1 MQIIGTAIFW
11 NHAFLLAFYAQILL
25 SHGLGLDLLASH
37 SILVNSNLLLCLC
50 KCVEVQCVVNP
61 DSVTVFLLNYYC
73 TSGVYTLTHCRVVI
87 VWVTSLSL
95 NRGQLYFIDPRKYR
109 VHCKDV
115 CCICSRPAPC
125 RGKVSVMCCFICF
138 VLKQR
143 SIICH
148 LCYLVL
154 SSHLSVVFTEI
165 RIFFFFTPCSH

>member
-1 MQIIGTAIFW
+1 M
-11 NHAFLLAFYAQILL
+11 
-25 SHGLGLDLLASH
+25 
-37 SILVNSNLLLCLC
+37 
-50 KCVEVQCVVNP
+50 
-61 DSVTVFLLNYYC
+61 
-73 TSGVYTLTHCRVVI
+73 YTLTHCRVVI

-125 RGKVSVMCCFICF
+125 RGKVSVMCC

-148 LCYLVL
+148 LCYLIL
-154 SSHLSVVFTEI
+154 SSLLSAVFTEI
-165 RIFFFFTPCSH
+165 VKSDFSFFLYPLQPLGFKVDDTKLKRAGLDYWPYPFVGCKLSVIYMILYELQVLYLGSAEY